1 MAYSSRSPRRGA
13 LLAGAVAVLGLL
25 TACGSQDGG
34 SAPQKVSGTAGP
46 ATEAGGSP
54 ASTVS
59 SPAAST
65 PGGTASSSAPKTGT
79 TSGGTSSGTNT
90 GTGTGTDSG
99 GKTAAASTRCHTSE
113 LRAAV
118 GRNNPGAGQENFPL
132 VLTNKSGRTCTLR
145 GYPGAA
151 FVDASGTQL
160 GPDPKRSSG
169 SPATVTLK
177 PGQSAWAG
185 LTFSNPEISEAKTA
199 RPSGLL
205 ITPPDERDHLKV
217 AWTAGEVPVGGNSSS
232 VFLTVFSPGTGA

>member
-13 LLAGAVAVLGLL
+13 LLAGAVAVLSLL
-25 TACGSQDGG
+25 TACGGGRDDG

-46 ATEAGGSP
+46 ATESGGSP
-54 ASTVS
+54 ASAVS

-65 PGGTASSSAPKTGT
+65 PGGTASSSAPRTGRT
-79 TSGGTSSGTNT
+79 TSGT
-90 GTGTGTDSG
+90 GTGTGTESGSGSG
-99 GKTAAASTRCHTSE
+99 GRTGASGTRCHTSE

-118 GRNNPGAGQENFPL
+118 GRNNPGAGQENFPI
-132 VLTNKSGRTCTLR
+132 VLTNKSARTCTLH

-151 FVDASGTQL
+151 FVNASGSQL

-185 LTFSNPEISEAKTA
+185 LTFSNPEVSEAKTA
-199 RPSGLL
+199 RPAALV
-205 ITPPDERDHLKV
+205 ITPPDERDHLQV